1 MMPRV
6 IRAAVCGIYAVCTL
20 TIVVIAGGCTTTGQ
34 TLGSTVVQRNTV
46 SGISAEPPML
56 SAAQLALLAR
66 RTQREEELLD
76 APLTAESAAEI
87 ALLHH
92 PAVER
97 ALETLGMPGFD
108 RLRLAHL
115 VNPAFNR
122 GRPPSTVETRIEK
135 PLSVNLMTWVI
146 IPALDSSGSTEE
158 RTARVQA
165 ADEIVALLFA
175 ARRAWVSA
183 VAARQSVRY
192 FEDVVVAV
200 EAGREI
206 MESMRRVGNSSELE
220 TLRAQTLYA
229 DAVAHLTTVQVTA
242 AIERE
247 RLVQTLGLWG
257 MDAERVR
264 FPERLP
270 DLPPAPVGADGLEAR
285 AVAQRFDVHAGR
297 LEGLAG
303 EAGVNARADVRTAW
317 LAYRGAYDLARHMRD
332 ALVPLANR
340 VSEEQLKLYNGMLI
354 SVLDLV
360 ADATERINAV
370 NAALGTERDF
380 WLAEIEL
387 QRAMSGV
394 GVSAVAARPGVQGG
408 FRPGA
413 AYHVH

>member
-1 MMPRV
+1 MMARA
-6 IRAAVCGIYAVCTL
+6 IRAAVCGIYAVTACAITA
-20 TIVVIAGGCTTTGQ
+20 AGGCAYQ
-34 TLGSTVVQRNTV
+34 ISTEPPVL
-46 SGISAEPPML
+46 SAE
-56 SAAQLALLAR
+56 QLAVLER
-66 RTQREEELLD
+66 RTQREQELL
-76 APLTAESAAEI
+76 AEPLTAEAAAEI

-108 RLRLAHL
+108 RLQLAHI
-115 VNPAFNR
+115 VNPAFNG

-135 PLSVNLMTWVI
+135 SLSVNLMTWVSV
-146 IPALDSSGSTEE
+146 PALDSNYPTAE

-165 ADEIVALLFA
+165 ADEVVALLFA

-183 VAARQSVRY
+183 IAARQSERY
-192 FEDVVVAV
+192 FEDVVVAA

-229 DAVAHLTTVQVTA
+229 DAVAHLTTVQVAA
-242 AIERE
+242 AIARE

-257 MDAERVR
+257 MDAERVQL
-264 FPERLP
+264 PERLP
-270 DLPPAPVGADGLEAR
+270 NLPASPIGAEGLEAR
-285 AVAQRFDVHAGR
+285 AVAQRFDVQAGR

-317 LAYRGAYDLARHMRD
+317 LAYRGAYDLARHTRE
-332 ALVPLANR
+332 ALVPLARR
-340 VSEEQLKLYNGMLI
+340 VSAEQLKLYNGMLVG
-354 SVLDLV
+354 VLDLV

-370 NAALGTERDF
+370 NAALDTERDF

-394 GVSAVAARPGVQGG
+394 GVSGVAAQAGVQGG

>member
-1 MMPRV
+1 MMARA
-6 IRAAVCGIYAVCTL
+6 IRAAVCGIYAVTACAMAAT
-20 TIVVIAGGCTTTGQ
+20 GGCAYQIPTEPPV
-34 TLGSTVVQRNTV
+34 L
-46 SGISAEPPML
+46 SAE
-56 SAAQLALLAR
+56 QLAVLER
-66 RTQREEELLD
+66 RTQREQELL
-76 APLTAESAAEI
+76 AEPLTAEAAAEI

-108 RLRLAHL
+108 RLQLAHI
-115 VNPAFNR
+115 VNPDFNG

-135 PLSVNLMTWVI
+135 SLSVNLMTWVSV
-146 IPALDSSGSTEE
+146 PALDSSYPTAE

-165 ADEIVALLFA
+165 ADEVVALLFA
-175 ARRAWVSA
+175 ARRAWVNA
-183 VAARQSVRY
+183 IAARQSERY
-192 FEDVVVAV
+192 FEDVVVAA

-229 DAVAHLTTVQVTA
+229 DAVAHLTTVQVAA
-242 AIERE
+242 AIARE

-257 MDAERVR
+257 MDAERVQL
-264 FPERLP
+264 PERLP
-270 DLPPAPVGADGLEAR
+270 NLPASPIGAEGLEAR
-285 AVAQRFDVHAGR
+285 AVAQRFDVQAGR

-317 LAYRGAYDLARHMRD
+317 LAYRGAYDLARHTRE
-332 ALVPLANR
+332 ALVPLARR
-340 VSEEQLKLYNGMLI
+340 VSAEQLKLYNGMLVG
-354 SVLDLV
+354 VLDLV

-370 NAALGTERDF
+370 NAALDTERDF

-394 GVSAVAARPGVQGG
+394 GVSGVTAQAGVQGG

>member
-1 MMPRV
+1 MRPRV
-6 IRAAVCGIYAVCTL
+6 SRAAVCGMYAAAAL
-20 TIVVIAGGCTTTGQ
+20 AIAAGGGC
-34 TLGSTVVQRNTV
+34 V
-46 SGISAEPPML
+46 SGRTFGSAVIQSNTASGVSAGPPVLSAE
-56 SAAQLALLAR
+56 QRALLER
-66 RTQREEELLD
+66 RTQREEELL
-76 APLTAESAAEI
+76 AEPLTAESAAEI

-108 RLRLAHL
+108 RLRLAHI
-115 VNPAFNR
+115 VNPAFNG
-122 GRPPSTVETRIEK
+122 GRPPSTVETRLEQS
-135 PLSVNLMTWVI
+135 LSVNVMTWVS
-146 IPALDSSGSTEE
+146 IPALASSSSTEE
-158 RTARVQA
+158 RAARVQA

-183 VAARQSVRY
+183 VAARQSLRY
-192 FEDVVVAV
+192 FQDVVVAL

-229 DAVAHLTTVQVTA
+229 DAVAHLTTLQVAA

-257 MDAERVR
+257 VDAERVQL
-264 FPERLP
+264 PARLP
-270 DLPPAPVGADGLEAR
+270 DLPPTPVGAEGLEAR
-285 AVAQRFDVHAGR
+285 AVAQRFDVRAGR

-317 LAYRGAYDLARHMRD
+317 LAYRGAYDLARHGRE
-332 ALVPLANR
+332 ALVPLAHR
-340 VSEEQLKLYNGMLI
+340 VSAEQLKLYNGMLI
-354 SVLDLV
+354 GVLDLV

-370 NAALGTERDF
+370 TLALDAERDF
-380 WLAEIEL
+380 RFAEIEL

-394 GVSAVAARPGVQGG
+394 GVSAAAAARPWAAGR
-408 FRPGA
+408 FRPGT